1 MNKPST
7 NETTL
12 HTILAIIAFLRLI
25 FNKNLIM
32 KISAIVTKI
41 SPQITKLS

>member
-1 MNKPST
+1 MSKPSM
-7 NETTL
+7 NETAL
-12 HTILAIIAFLRLI
+12 QAMLAIIAFSQFI
-25 FNKNLIM
+25 FNKYLIM